1 MTRVTLSLSPTIAA
15 HTPMPKPTER
25 CECGDF
31 FARPGHAT
39 CNRCRSAEEVQAE
52 REQKVALKK
61 QQSCPIC
68 MGVVQDPAT
77 LDGCTHSFCSGCIL
91 PWSEIKTNCPC
102 CRAPITE
109 ITTETEKHLPP
120 PKGLSD
126 EELMD
131 EELMDEE
138 LAAMEEFELEFARE
152 ATAALYDA
160 VQESLS

>member
-1 MTRVTLSLSPTIAA
+1 
-15 HTPMPKPTER
+15 MPKPTER

-31 FARPGHAT
+31 FARPGLAT

-160 VQESLS
+160 VLESLS